1 MTKLQADFII
11 FFFSSSK
18 NDFPD
23 LVVFF
28 ITIITT
34 MNTIQLF
41 TITVII
47 SRNWF
52 VTPSGYRLV
61 VLSFVLLAFLLF
73 IILWLTTVV

>member
-11 FFFSSSK
+11 FFSSSE

-28 ITIITT
+28 LTIITA
-34 MNTIQLF
+34 MNTILIF

-73 IILWLTTVV
+73 IILWLRVV